1 MICILKFTK
10 GHNSVESVGGVTVL
24 IVLTCLIMLYICV
37 KFCQSIS
44 KGLELQTRTIGS
56 MPGWSKL
63 LTDIQIENRI
73 PISRHAWGRHDKKE
87 TGLWLAF
94 SDQFLCETKL
104 ITVVNHWAKILDKG
118 RQVNPF

>member
-24 IVLTCLIMLYICV
+24 IVWTCLIMLYICV
-37 KFCQSIS
+37 KFCQSIP

-63 LTDIQIENRI
+63 LTD
-73 PISRHAWGRHDKKE
+73 RHTDGKQDPYIAPCLGQE
-87 TGLWLAF
+87 
-94 SDQFLCETKL
+94 
-104 ITVVNHWAKILDKG
+104 
-118 RQVNPF
+118 